1 MRMSEGVEW
10 AVHACTVLAL
20 LPEGAALPAPSLAEY
35 HEVPGPYLAKHL
47 QALSAAGIVTSSR
60 GRRGGYRLARPA
72 DEVTVL
78 DVVLAV
84 EGAEP
89 AFTCTEVRQRGP
101 VAAPPEACRRPCGI
115 AATMWAA
122 EQAWRDTL
130 AATTIAD
137 LGRDLVDHLGA
148 VLPPEALVSIA
159 GRAGSWLQEHA
170 R

>member
-1 MRMSEGVEW
+1 MSEGVEW

-20 LPEGAALPAPSLAEY
+20 LPEGAALPAPALAEY

-47 QALSAAGIVTSSR
+47 QALSAAGIVTSAR

-72 DEVTVL
+72 EEVSVL

-84 EGAEP
+84 EGDEA
-89 AFTCTEVRQRGP
+89 AFTCTEVRRRGP

-130 AATTIAD
+130 AATTVAD
-137 LGRDLVDHLGA
+137 LVADLLDHLGTT
-148 VLPPEALVSIA
+148 LGPEALVEIT
-159 GRAGSWLQEHA
+159 GRAGAWLQEHA